1 MTHGLVLT
9 LGITL
14 TLMGAPA
21 PGRLAAPK
29 SYVPSDAELL
39 SIRQR
44 TQQLAEQLDSLAAK
58 HVEPALLADVAV
70 YHKAAV
76 WIVRY
81 ANEEFFAKRYVAD
94 TLAALDR
101 GLARAQQLAAGQPAW
116 TTQKGQL
123 VRAYRSRVDGS
134 VQPYGLA
141 IPDNYD
147 GRTPLRLDV
156 VLHGRGATL
165 NEVSFLTAH
174 DSPKPLPP
182 EQDFIRLDVYGR
194 WNNAY
199 RWAGETDVF
208 EALASV
214 CSRYRIDPRRIVLR
228 GFSMGG
234 AGAWHLGLHHPDR
247 WAAVEAGAGFTD
259 TKRYAKLEGLPPY
272 QDAGLH
278 IYDAVDYARNA
289 CNVPTVGYGGEQDA
303 QLQATLNIRE
313 RLVAEGFHFTPDG
326 LNWIGQDLRA
336 LFLVGPKTGHKFHP
350 ESKERSEQFIRQA
363 LAERAES
370 PDRVRFVTYTTRYD
384 QCFWV
389 TAAGLE
395 KHYARAEVDALR
407 SANHREVRVTTR
419 NVSQLVLRNPVTT
432 RLSIDKTEIQLPPGE
447 TQAIVLDKRAAG
459 WTLQSPSTPMEG
471 LRKRHGL
478 QGPID
483 DAFADAFLCVR
494 PTGTAQ
500 HPLPAA
506 YARTEFDR
514 CTREFDK
521 WMRGT
526 VRVKDDRAVTPA
538 DIEQYHLILF
548 GDPTSNR
555 LLARVADRLPIRWTK
570 EAIQLGKQRFT
581 AADHALVLV
590 YPNPLNPRRYVVL
603 NSGHTFQE
611 RDFRGTNALLF
622 ARLGDYAVMHLAS
635 GDGHAIEATPA
646 TAGLFGER
654 WELTAA
660 P

>member
-21 PGRLAAPK
+21 TSRFKTPK
-29 SYVPSDAELL
+29 SYAPTAAELQP
-39 SIRQR
+39 IRER
-44 TQQLAEQLDSLAAK
+44 TQQLADRLDALAAK

-94 TLAALDR
+94 TLATLDR

-116 TTQKGQL
+116 PQQKGQL

-141 IPDNYD
+141 IPDSYD
-147 GRTPLRLDV
+147 GRKPLRLDV

-208 EALASV
+208 EAIASV
-214 CSRYRIDPRRIVLR
+214 QSRYRIDARRIVLR

-313 RLVAEGFHFTPDG
+313 RLVAEGFHFAPEG

-336 LFLVGPKTGHKFHP
+336 VFLVGPKTGHKFHP
-350 ESKERSEQFIRQA
+350 DSKQHSEQFICKA
-363 LAERAES
+363 VEERSDS
-370 PDRVRFVTYTTRYD
+370 PDRVRFVTYTTRYNR
-384 QCFWV
+384 CFWV
-389 TAAGLE
+389 TVAGLE
-395 KHYARAEVDALR
+395 KHYTRADVDARR
-407 SANHREVRVTTR
+407 SADRHTVQITTR
-419 NVSQLVLRNPVTT
+419 NVSQLVLDNPATT
-432 RLSIDKTEIQLPPGE
+432 RLSIDNTEIGLPGRGPRE
-447 TQAIVLDKRAAG
+447 ITLDKTAAG
-459 WTLQSPSTPMEG
+459 WTVRSPATQAQG
-471 LRKRHGL
+471 LRKQHGL
-478 QGPID
+478 QGPLD
-483 DAFADAFLCVR
+483 DAFAESFLCVR

-500 HPLPAA
+500 YPLPAA
-506 YARTEFDR
+506 YARAAFDR
-514 CTREFDK
+514 CVSEFDK

-538 DIEQYHLILF
+538 DIEQHHLVLF
-548 GDPTSNR
+548 GDPRSNR
-555 LLARVADRLPIRWTK
+555 LLAQVAARLPIRWTK
-570 EAIQLGKQRFT
+570 DTIQLGKQGFH
-581 AADHALVLV
+581 AADHALVLIS
-590 YPNPLNPRRYVVL
+590 PNPLNPRRYVVL

-622 ARLGDYAVMHLAS
+622 ARLGDYAVMHLMPGT
-635 GDGHAIEATPA
+635 GDTIEATTA
-646 TAGLFGER
+646 AAGLFDEHWRLPAGQ
-654 WELTAA
+654 
-660 P
+660 